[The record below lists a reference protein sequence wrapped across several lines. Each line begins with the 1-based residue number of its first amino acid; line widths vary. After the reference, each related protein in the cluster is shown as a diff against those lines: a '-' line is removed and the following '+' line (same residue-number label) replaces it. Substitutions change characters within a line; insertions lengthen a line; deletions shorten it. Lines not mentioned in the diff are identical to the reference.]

1 LELYPESMAESM
13 KGRLLFAI
21 PKKGRLYEKSLQV
34 LAGADVQFS
43 RSHRLD
49 VCLVAN
55 HPMALLFLPASDIPR
70 FVGRGNVD
78 MGITGQDQILES
90 QTQNLVTE
98 LVNLEFGTCK
108 LQVQVPQNGPYQTVE
123 SLAGKRIVT
132 SYEELAQQ
140 YFKKVDERV
149 GLKPDE
155 GTRIEYISGSVEA
168 ACALGLADGIV
179 DLVESGETMRA
190 AGLHPLSTLLQTSA
204 VLIRSTEPK
213 HPTLEPLVAKI
224 ASRIAGYVASNKY
237 IICQYNVHRDLLPKC
252 LQITPGRRA
261 ATVSPIEDDGWCAV
275 SAMVER
281 KKSAIVMDDLVA
293 AGAEDV
299 FLLALQN
306 CRV

>member
-1 LELYPESMAESM
+1 MELFPESLADAM

-21 PKKGRLYEKSLQV
+21 PKKGRLHEQTLKV
-34 LAGADVQFS
+34 LAGADIRFS
-43 RSHRLD
+43 RTHRLD
-49 VCLVAN
+49 VCLIAN

-90 QTQNLVTE
+90 RTQSVVTE

-108 LQVQVPQNGPYQTVE
+108 LQVQAPQNGPYQTVE

-132 SYEELAQQ
+132 SYVVLAQE
-140 YFKKVDERV
+140 YFREVDERV
-149 GLKPDE
+149 GLRPGE
-155 GTRIEYISGSVEA
+155 GTRIEHVSGSVET

-204 VLIRSTEPK
+204 VLIRSTTPK
-213 HPTLEPLVAKI
+213 HPSLEPLIAKI
-224 ASRIAGYVASNKY
+224 ASRIAGFVASNKY
-237 IICQYNVHRDLLPKC
+237 VVCQYNVHRDLLPTC
-252 LQITPGRRA
+252 LPITPGRRA
-261 ATVSPIEDDGWCAV
+261 ATISSIDDEGWCAV
-275 SAMVER
+275 SAMVEK
-281 KKSAIVMDDLVA
+281 KKSAVVMDDLVA
-293 AGAEDV
+293 IGAEDV
-299 FLLALQN
+299 FLLALDN